1 MASPKITGMSEL
13 ISIQS
18 QITEKANEFLSL
30 FGLDPDRTL
39 ATIEAACKQLPN
51 SMNLS
56 LVAQMPDPADLKKAI
71 SFERKLSPLITM
83 FQEVINEI
91 HGQLQ
96 FMGEGEEKDDVIQQL
111 RRADLLVCLLQVY
124 FSFLWQQL
132 DFEDQ
137 RSILVD
143 QLQNIERDLLN
154 LEIDENVFLAINQCK
169 SFKQPGARKQAK
181 QQIRKFLA
189 NYERLA

>member
-56 LVAQMPDPADLKKAI
+56 LVAQMPD
-71 SFERKLSPLITM
+71 
-83 FQEVINEI
+83 
-91 HGQLQ
+91 
-96 FMGEGEEKDDVIQQL
+96 
-111 RRADLLVCLLQVY
+111 
-124 FSFLWQQL
+124 
-132 DFEDQ
+132 
-137 RSILVD
+137 
-143 QLQNIERDLLN
+143 
-154 LEIDENVFLAINQCK
+154 
-169 SFKQPGARKQAK
+169 
-181 QQIRKFLA
+181 
-189 NYERLA
+189 